1 MTSTESYVSERLRR
15 RGGGRVTLMTAH
27 VTTFVNMFYHTHTNA
42 RTYLHGTIQARQYSE
57 YRLSFMNHINVY
69 MYF

>member
-1 MTSTESYVSERLRR
+1 
-15 RGGGRVTLMTAH
+15 MTAH
-27 VTTFVNMFYHTHTNA
+27 VTTFVNMFYHTHTHA

-69 MYF
+69 MYI